1 MSVGFPKW
9 DGYEVYN
16 DPTFTAY
23 VGVSPHG
30 EGGIDAFDFLIIIVI
45 TGGITSSVVVAVVL
59 MKIKKK
65 RKNSVYIPEL

>member
-23 VGVSPHG
+23 VGVNAHG
-30 EGGIDAFDFLIIIVI
+30 EDGLFMSDLLTIIVI
-45 TGGITSSVVVAVVL
+45 TGGITSSVVVAIVL
-59 MKIKKK
+59 LKIKKK
-65 RKNSVYIPEL
+65 RKEI